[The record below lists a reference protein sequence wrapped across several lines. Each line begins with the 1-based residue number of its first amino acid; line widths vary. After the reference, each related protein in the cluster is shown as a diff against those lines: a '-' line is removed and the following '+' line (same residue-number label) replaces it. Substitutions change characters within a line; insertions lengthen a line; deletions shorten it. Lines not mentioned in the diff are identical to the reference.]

1 MLQKERSGEKEL
13 GYQWKPC
20 KLEHSTNNTLV
31 IPSFLPPSLPPSL
44 SSFSFLSFFFFF
56 SLQLLLSLWKI
67 PPLYQIRGNN
77 MMNANVL
84 SHSFNSFQHVI
95 NLFHFHSS
103 HYSFPLHY
111 FKANLRHPFF
121 ASDDCFSDIFRTF
134 NSCCLFSIFYIACL
148 CVLSYWF
155 C

>member
-1 MLQKERSGEKEL
+1 
-13 GYQWKPC
+13 
-20 KLEHSTNNTLV
+20 
-31 IPSFLPPSLPPSL
+31 
-44 SSFSFLSFFFFF
+44 
-56 SLQLLLSLWKI
+56 
-67 PPLYQIRGNN
+67 

-134 NSCCLFSIFYIACL
+134 NSCCLFSIFLYCLFVCSLLLILLGFSKKCLFSGLLYFLFVVSLIFLIFINFFLLLSFCSVGCSNIFLTYASSYIN
-148 CVLSYWF
+148 LSSF
-155 C
+155 LISAPNLVHF